1 MENTVDQAAQETPI
15 ACTLSAA
22 ELAARGDDVQQLI
35 AQATETRELADGY
48 ALSYPGTAEWG
59 ATLLEFIRFERECC
73 QFFTFELRFEP
84 ALGPIWL
91 SIRGAEGVKEMLAAG
106 FMA

>member
-1 MENTVDQAAQETPI
+1 MEGAAQETPI

-22 ELAARGDDVQQLI
+22 QQTTRGDEVHHLF
-35 AQATETRELADGY
+35 AQATETSKLADGY
-48 ALSYPGTAEWG
+48 AFRFPGTAEWG

-91 SIRGAEGVKEMLAAG
+91 SIHGCEGVKEMLAAG
-106 FMA
+106 FIG